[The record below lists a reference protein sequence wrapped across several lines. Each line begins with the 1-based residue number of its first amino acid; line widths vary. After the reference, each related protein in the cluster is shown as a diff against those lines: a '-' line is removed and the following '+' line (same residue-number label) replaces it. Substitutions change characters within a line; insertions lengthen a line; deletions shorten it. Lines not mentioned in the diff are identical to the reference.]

1 MAAVTDKEPWFT
13 DHVTKLALHISCENL
28 PDVEMF
34 SKCDPLCVLHMNSS
48 GPHWCEIGRTEKIKN
63 CLNPKFSK
71 TFVIDYYFEMVQKLR
86 FEVYDIDKED
96 HSLQD
101 ADLLGE
107 LECTLGEIVSSRILT
122 RPLVMTDKRPAGKG
136 TITICS
142 EERTDNR
149 VVEFKVAGR
158 NLDRKTYF
166 SKSDPFLEFYKETE
180 TGWQLVHRTEV
191 VRNTLNPVWRPFR
204 IPMQSLCGG
213 DMERPSIKVDCYDY
227 NSSGSHDHIGLF
239 ETTLSEMLKASQ
251 AYEAKKNRMKGIQNS
266 CMIII
271 KHCKIVKEYS
281 FLDYIMGGCQ
291 IHMTIGIDFTG
302 SNGDP
307 SSPTSLHY
315 INPEGCNEYQAAIRA
330 VGNVIQDYGSDKMFP
345 ALGFGALIPPSGQVS
360 HKFPINFNPSNP
372 SCAGIE
378 GVLHAYQQCLHKV
391 RLYGPTNFSPIIN
404 HVAHFGRQAMQ
415 QETAS
420 QYFIL
425 LIITDGLSTDMDETR
440 KAIVNASHLP
450 ISIIFVELGRADL
463 SDVEF
468 LCGVDGVVRTAAGEA
483 AMRDILQFLPFRQFQ
498 NREIFCD
505 RRTSEWQQD
514 ESPPGVQTLVV
525 VVAADSEDE
534 HENVLMKCLLRTSWQ
549 KSQLRWQVSSIPWV

>member
-1 MAAVTDKEPWFT
+1 
-13 DHVTKLALHISCENL
+13 
-28 PDVEMF
+28 MF

-107 LECTLGEIVSSRILT
+107 LECTLGEIVSSKILT

-136 TITICS
+136 TITICA

-158 NLDRKTYF
+158 NLDRK
-166 SKSDPFLEFYKETE
+166 
-180 TGWQLVHRTEV
+180 V
-191 VRNTLNPVWRPFR
+191 V
-204 IPMQSLCGG
+204 
-213 DMERPSIKVDCYDY
+213 CYDY
-227 NSSGSHDHIGLF
+227 NSSGSHDCIGLF
-239 ETTLSEMLKASQ
+239 ETTLSEMLQASQ

-266 CMIII
+266 CIIII

-307 SSPTSLHY
+307 SSPKSLHY
-315 INPEGCNEYQAAIRA
+315 INPEGFNEYQAAIRA

-345 ALGFGALIPPSGQVS
+345 AFGFGALIPPSGQVS

-372 SCAGIE
+372 SCGGIE
-378 GVLHAYQQCLHKV
+378 GVLHAYQLCLHKV

-404 HVAHFGRQAMQ
+404 HVAHFGQQAMQ

-450 ISIIFVELGRADL
+450 ISIIFVELGRADF

-468 LCGVDGVVRTAAGEA
+468 LYGVDGVVHTGKDCHRRLFLTKS
-483 AMRDILQFLPFRQFQ
+483 RKDI
-498 NREIFCD
+498 
-505 RRTSEWQQD
+505 
-514 ESPPGVQTLVV
+514 
-525 VVAADSEDE
+525 E
-534 HENVLMKCLLRTSWQ
+534 HPRKHHV
-549 KSQLRWQVSSIPWV
+549 